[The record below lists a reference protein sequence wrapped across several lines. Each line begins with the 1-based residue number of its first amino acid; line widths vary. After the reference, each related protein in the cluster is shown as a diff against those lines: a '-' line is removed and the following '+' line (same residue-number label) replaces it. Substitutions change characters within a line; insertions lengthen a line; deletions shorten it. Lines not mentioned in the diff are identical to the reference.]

1 MVAIRKSVNVRSGRE
16 TTITIQPSDKP
27 VTVVITPV
35 VKQGRQWL
43 AIPPGAKIEHKQLTP
58 MDDKA

>member
-1 MVAIRKSVNVRSGRE
+1 MVAQRKSVNVRSGRE
-16 TTITIQPSDKP
+16 TTITIQPTDKP

-43 AIPPGAKIEHKQLTP
+43 AIPPGAKIAHKQLTDEP
-58 MDDKA
+58 ETV